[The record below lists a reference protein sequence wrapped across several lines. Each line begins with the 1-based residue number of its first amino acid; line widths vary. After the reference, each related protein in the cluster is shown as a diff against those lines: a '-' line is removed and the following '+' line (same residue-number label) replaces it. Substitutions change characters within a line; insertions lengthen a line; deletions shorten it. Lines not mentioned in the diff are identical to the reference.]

1 MTPQGKKV
9 AGKTARGKKTPK
21 TKLRKTKPPKSKPPV
36 PPKPP
41 EPPKPPISGSQ
52 GPGATKPGSSKPGR
66 PKPPQVE
73 IVDPG
78 GPKPG
83 RKRPGGAVAKK
94 PPKAALTQV
103 VDEINGIY
111 VRGALETALAVAGV
125 VVDRLLGGDERRL
138 ARGAKDP
145 ALASLA
151 EHEGL
156 RVPAYTLW
164 TALEVYVQVK
174 LFSEELAWQ
183 LSLAHHRMLLGVPDT
198 RSKRLLAQRAVRE
211 DLNKRQLQE
220 AVIKWRARHKLP
232 PIGRPAEDPAIVAS
246 RRLATAALRLSQAV
260 EEKRPTGHQR
270 EDVLRKLKLTEKR
283 IQRVKKTLG
292 IAD

>member
-1 MTPQGKKV
+1 M
-9 AGKTARGKKTPK
+9 AARDKQQPRSRAPK
-21 TKLRKTKPPKSKPPV
+21 LPKAKPTRPKLSKAKPGKTKPPV
-36 PPKPP
+36 
-41 EPPKPPISGSQ
+41 SGSQ
-52 GPGATKPGSSKPGR
+52 SPGATKPGSSKPGR
-66 PKPPQVE
+66 SKPPQVE
-73 IVDPG
+73 VVDPG
-78 GPKPG
+78 GPRPPS
-83 RKRPGGAVAKK
+83 KRPGGAVDKRPAK
-94 PPKAALTQV
+94 ATLAQV
-103 VDEINGIY
+103 VDEINAIY

-164 TALEVYVQVK
+164 TALEVYVQVQ

-183 LSLAHHRMLLGVPDT
+183 LSLAHHRALLGVPDT

-211 DLNKRQLQE
+211 DLSRRDVQD
-220 AVIKWRARHKLP
+220 AVTNWRARHKLP
-232 PIGRPAEDPAIVAS
+232 PIGRPVEDPAIVAS

-260 EEKRPTGHQR
+260 QEKRPTGNQR
-270 EDVLRKLKLTEKR
+270 VDVLRKLELTEKR
-283 IQRVKKTLG
+283 LNRVKKTLG